1 MSTPAAHQVSPYPDW
16 ELRIYQL
23 TRPVKRYDIQAFL
36 GDQDAYI
43 RDTAAGPVHTI
54 HKYGLL
60 EIHARVGE
68 KGIEVWYNPEQGS
81 YPLEYFEALLATR
94 F

>member
-1 MSTPAAHQVSPYPDW
+1 MSAPAANEVPPYPGW

-23 TRPVKRYDIQAFL
+23 TRPVNGYDIQAFL

-60 EIHARVGE
+60 EIHARVGG
-68 KGIEVWYNPEQGS
+68 KVIEVWYNPEQGS
-81 YPLEYFEALLATR
+81 YLLEYFEALLATR

>member
-1 MSTPAAHQVSPYPDW
+1 MSTPAADQVSPYPGW

-23 TRPVKRYDIQAFL
+23 SRPVTMYDIQAFL

-43 RDTAAGPVHTI
+43 RDTPAGPVHTI
-54 HKYGLL
+54 HKFGLL
-60 EIHARVGE
+60 EIHALVGR
-68 KGIEVWYNPEQGS
+68 KVIEVWYNPEQGS
-81 YPLEYFEALLATR
+81 YPSEYFEALLATR